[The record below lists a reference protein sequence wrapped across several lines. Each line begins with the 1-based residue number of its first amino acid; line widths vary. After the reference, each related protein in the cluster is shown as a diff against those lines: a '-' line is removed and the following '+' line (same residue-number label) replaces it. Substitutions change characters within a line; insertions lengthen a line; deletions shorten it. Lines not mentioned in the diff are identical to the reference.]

1 MSEDIRA
8 LVATAS
14 RILAAAGQGDLI
26 WGHASAR
33 DPDGHGVWLKSA
45 RWGLEEVIPERVHL
59 VSEDGQVLEGDGSRH
74 SEYPIHTEVMIA
86 RPDVGGVVHT
96 HPPHAVALAATG
108 QPLRPV
114 SHAANY
120 FVPPD
125 VPRFTGTGDLI
136 LTQDLGRE
144 VAAALGSASAIFL
157 VNHGIV
163 TVGPDLQTATVAA
176 VLLER
181 ACAQQMLTHAFGGWP
196 SWSGPG
202 ESRSKRR
209 NIYADGPVRAVW
221 EYLERSLSPP
231 PPLDGGSS
239 TCSLRLVG
247 AGYGWMSRRSGHRA
261 AWLPFPARRMRP
273 STASWKARFQR
284 WATSGRNM
292 ATGRPVNASVLLTRV
307 PPAGSGVK
315 LHR

>member
-1 MSEDIRA
+1 MNEEIRA

-45 RWGLEEVIPERVHL
+45 RWGLEEVTPDRVHL
-59 VSEDGQVLEGDGSRH
+59 VSEDGQVLEGAGQRH

-86 RPDVGGVVHT
+86 RPDVGAVVHT

-120 FVPPD
+120 FVPPE

-136 LTQDLGRE
+136 LTRDLGRE
-144 VAAALGSASAIFL
+144 IASTLGSAPALFL

-196 SWSGPG
+196 TWSGPG

-221 EYLERSLSPP
+221 DYLERSLSP
-231 PPLDGGSS
+231 
-239 TCSLRLVG
+239 
-247 AGYGWMSRRSGHRA
+247 
-261 AWLPFPARRMRP
+261 
-273 STASWKARFQR
+273 
-284 WATSGRNM
+284 
-292 ATGRPVNASVLLTRV
+292 V
-307 PPAGSGVK
+307 PPA
-315 LHR
+315 

>member
-1 MSEDIRA
+1 MNENIRA

-33 DPDGHGVWLKSA
+33 DPGGRGVWMKSA
-45 RWGLEEVIPERVHL
+45 TWGLEEVTTDRVHL
-59 VSEDGQVLEGDGSRH
+59 VGADGEVLDGSGPRH
-74 SEYPIHTEVMIA
+74 SEYPIHTEIMNA
-86 RPDVGGVVHT
+86 RPDVAGVVHT

-114 SHAANY
+114 SHAANF

-125 VPRFTGTGDLI
+125 IPRFTQTADLI
-136 LTQDLGRE
+136 LTRDLGQA
-144 VAAALGSASAIFL
+144 VAAELESASAIFL

-163 TVGPDLQTATVAA
+163 TVGQDLQTATVAA

-196 SWSGPG
+196 TWSAPG

-221 EYLERSLSPP
+221 DYLARSL
-231 PPLDGGSS
+231 G
-239 TCSLRLVG
+239 
-247 AGYGWMSRRSGHRA
+247 
-261 AWLPFPARRMRP
+261 
-273 STASWKARFQR
+273 
-284 WATSGRNM
+284 
-292 ATGRPVNASVLLTRV
+292 
-307 PPAGSGVK
+307 
-315 LHR
+315 

>member
-1 MSEDIRA
+1 MSEDIRV

-45 RWGLEEVIPERVHL
+45 RWGLEEVTPERVHL
-59 VSEDGQVLEGDGSRH
+59 VSEHGQVLEGDGPRH

-144 VAAALGSASAIFL
+144 VAAGLGSASAIFL

-163 TVGPDLQTATVAA
+163 TVGPDLQTATVAG

-196 SWSGPG
+196 TWSGPG

-221 EYLERSLSPP
+221 DYLERSLSPP
-231 PPLDGGSS
+231 
-239 TCSLRLVG
+239 
-247 AGYGWMSRRSGHRA
+247 
-261 AWLPFPARRMRP
+261 LP
-273 STASWKARFQR
+273 T
-284 WATSGRNM
+284 
-292 ATGRPVNASVLLTRV
+292 
-307 PPAGSGVK
+307 
-315 LHR
+315 

>member
-14 RILAAAGQGDLI
+14 RILAAAGHGDLI

-33 DPDGHGVWLKSA
+33 DPDDRGVWIKA
-45 RWGLEEVIPERVHL
+45 ANWGLEEVTPDRVHL
-59 VSEDGQVLEGDGSRH
+59 VSEDGAILAGGGPRH
-74 SEYPIHTEVMIA
+74 SEYPIHTEIMAA

-96 HPPHAVALAATG
+96 HPPYAVALAATG

-125 VPRFTGTGDLI
+125 IPRFTGTADLI
-136 LTQDLGRE
+136 VTRELGKA
-144 VAAALGSASAIFL
+144 VAAELASAPAVFL

-163 TVGPDLQTATVAA
+163 TAGKDLQTATVAA

-196 SWSGPG
+196 AWSAPD
-202 ESRSKRR
+202 ESLSKRA
-209 NIYADGPVRAVW
+209 NIYADGPVQAVW
-221 EYLERSLSPP
+221 DYLARSL
-231 PPLDGGSS
+231 
-239 TCSLRLVG
+239 
-247 AGYGWMSRRSGHRA
+247 
-261 AWLPFPARRMRP
+261 
-273 STASWKARFQR
+273 
-284 WATSGRNM
+284 GR
-292 ATGRPVNASVLLTRV
+292 
-307 PPAGSGVK
+307 
-315 LHR
+315 